1 MNERKASQWEELSS
15 EVLSGM
21 KEWSAQHPKA
31 TFAEI
36 ERETMKRMAQLQAR
50 IMEDVVRT
58 IEAKQ
63 AQGQPEEQHCPECG
77 GETQPRGE
85 QERRIQVQGGQ
96 EVLLKRA
103 YLVCTKCGAGFFPP
117 G

>member
-1 MNERKASQWEELSS
+1 MKEKNASQWETWST

-21 KEWSAQHPKA
+21 KEWAAQHPKA
-31 TFAEI
+31 IFAEI

-63 AQGQPEEQHCPECG
+63 AQELSEAQHCPECG
-77 GETQPRGE
+77 GKMQPRGE
-85 QERRIQVQGGQ
+85 QERQIQVQGGQ
-96 EVLLKRA
+96 EVQIKRP
-103 YLVCTKCGAGFFPP
+103 YLVCPKCGAGFFPP

>member
-1 MNERKASQWEELSS
+1 MSETNTSQWERMSA

-21 KEWSAQHPKA
+21 KEWVVQHPKA

-50 IMEDVVRT
+50 IMEDVVQAM
-58 IEAKQ
+58 EAKE
-63 AQGQPEEQHCPECG
+63 AQESPGVHYCAECG
-77 GETQPRGE
+77 AKMQPRGE
-85 QERRIQVQGGQ
+85 RERRIQSQGGQ
-96 EVLLKRA
+96 EVSIQRR
-103 YLVCTKCGAGFFPP
+103 YLVCPKCGAGFFPP

>member
-1 MNERKASQWEELSS
+1 MTDTNASQWEKLSTS
-15 EVLSGM
+15 VLSGM
-21 KEWSAQHPKA
+21 KEWVTQHPKA

-50 IMEDVVRT
+50 LMED
-58 IEAKQ
+58 ILQAMEAEQ
-63 AQGQPEEQHCPECG
+63 ANDPLEVQHCPECG
-77 GETQPRGE
+77 AAMRPRGE

-96 EVLLKRA
+96 EVLIKRE
-103 YLVCTKCGAGFFPP
+103 YVVCPKCETGIFPP

>member
-1 MNERKASQWEELSS
+1 MKETNTSQWEKLSS

-21 KEWSAQHPKA
+21 KEWAVQHPKA

-36 ERETMKRMAQLQAR
+36 ERETMKRMAQLQSR

-63 AQGQPEEQHCPECG
+63 AQGQPEEPYCPECG
-77 GETQPRGE
+77 GEMQPRGE

-96 EVLLKRA
+96 EVQIKRP
-103 YLVCTKCGAGFFPP
+103 YLVCPKCGAGFFPP